1 MRCPYCGE
9 QNPDTARRCSRCGRR
24 LDKVRVKKRERQ
36 LLLMGIILILV
47 ILAAGIGAMFGISK
61 FLKDGQNNSPQKVTI
76 KATPTPEEESVTS
89 SSSSVSVS
97 STSEPSATPEAEEDK
112 LTASIVD
119 ASRQSQIDLLGYSQV
134 TVASADATSTISQAG
149 IDNTPH
155 VLYDGSKDS
164 SWQDGVDGSGIGESV
179 TYHLDQVCKVRFL
192 VLRLGNWYGSDDNYT
207 MNNRPKTM
215 TFEFGDQSVQ
225 VTFPDEK
232 KEFCVEL
239 SKDVETSE
247 IKMTIDEVYKGTD
260 YDDTCINEVDV
271 YGVPTGETAS
281 GAGTDTNGAAGT
293 GTQSAGGLGSGTDAS
308 ASGTAGTA
316 GGATGGADG
325 NGSTGAGNTAGG
337 TGTYGA
343 GTNGTDV
350 YGGAGSYGGTDSS
363 TYGSGNAGGSYGS
376 GNADGTYNSG
386 YGAGAGYGDGT
397 YGGTANYGQTNNYNG
412 Y

>member
-1 MRCPYCGE
+1 
-9 QNPDTARRCSRCGRR
+9 
-24 LDKVRVKKRERQ
+24 
-36 LLLMGIILILV
+36 MGIILILV

-97 STSEPSATPEAEEDK
+97 STSEPSVTPGAEEDK

-271 YGVPTGETAS
+271 YGVPTGETAA

-293 GTQSAGGLGSGTDAS
+293 GTQSAGASGSGTDAS

-316 GGATGGADG
+316 GGAAGGANG
-325 NGSTGAGNTAGG
+325 NGSTGAGNTDGG

>member
-97 STSEPSATPEAEEDK
+97 STSEPSVTPGAEEDK

-271 YGVPTGETAS
+271 YGVPTGETA
-281 GAGTDTNGAAGT
+281 AGT
-293 GTQSAGGLGSGTDAS
+293 GTQSAGASGSGTDAS
-308 ASGTAGTA
+308 ASGTAGKA
-316 GGATGGADG
+316 GGAAGGADG

-337 TGTYGA
+337 TGTNGA
-343 GTNGTDV
+343 GTNGTDI

-376 GNADGTYNSG
+376 DNADGTYNSG

>member
-89 SSSSVSVS
+89 STSSVSVS
-97 STSEPSATPEAEEDK
+97 STSEPSVTPGAEEDK

-134 TVASADATSTISQAG
+134 TVTSADATSTISQAG

-271 YGVPTGETAS
+271 YGVPTGETA
-281 GAGTDTNGAAGT
+281 AGT
-293 GTQSAGGLGSGTDAS
+293 GTQSAGASGSGTDAS

-316 GGATGGADG
+316 GGAAGGADG

-343 GTNGTDV
+343 GANGTDV

-363 TYGSGNAGGSYGS
+363 TYAGGSYGS
-376 GNADGTYNSG
+376 DNADGTYNSG

>member
-61 FLKDGQNNSPQKVTI
+61 FLKDGQNNTPQKVTI

-97 STSEPSATPEAEEDK
+97 STSEPSVTPGAEEDK
-112 LTASIVD
+112 LTASLVD

-271 YGVPTGETAS
+271 YGVPTGETA
-281 GAGTDTNGAAGT
+281 AGT
-293 GTQSAGGLGSGTDAS
+293 GTQSAGASGSGTDAS

-316 GGATGGADG
+316 GGAAGGADG

-343 GTNGTDV
+343 GANGTDV

-376 GNADGTYNSG
+376 DNADGTYNSG

>member
-61 FLKDGQNNSPQKVTI
+61 FLKDGQNNTPQKVTI
-76 KATPTPEEESVTS
+76 KATPTPDEESVTS

-97 STSEPSATPEAEEDK
+97 STSEPSVTPGAEEDK
-112 LTASIVD
+112 LTASLVD

-164 SWQDGVDGSGIGESV
+164 SWQEGVDGSGIGESV

-271 YGVPTGETAS
+271 YGVPTGKTAS

-293 GTQSAGGLGSGTDAS
+293 GTQSAGASGSGTDAS

-316 GGATGGADG
+316 GGAAGGADG

-337 TGTYGA
+337 TETYGA
-343 GTNGTDV
+343 GTNGTDI

-363 TYGSGNAGGSYGS
+363 TYGSGNADGSYGS

>member
-239 SKDVETSE
+239 SKDVKTSE

-271 YGVPTGETAS
+271 YGVPTGETAA

-293 GTQSAGGLGSGTDAS
+293 GTQSAGASGSGTDAS
-308 ASGTAGTA
+308 ASGT
-316 GGATGGADG
+316 D
-325 NGSTGAGNTAGG
+325 
-337 TGTYGA
+337 GA
-343 GTNGTDV
+343 GTNGTDI

-363 TYGSGNAGGSYGS
+363 TYGSGNAGGSYSS

>member
-1 MRCPYCGE
+1 MKCPYCGE

-61 FLKDGQNNSPQKVTI
+61 FLQDGKDSSPQKVTI
-76 KATPTPEEESVTS
+76 KSTPTPEAESVSGS
-89 SSSSVSVS
+89 SSSSVSS
-97 STSEPSATPEAEEDK
+97 SSEPSVTPAAEEEK

-119 ASRQSQIDLLGYSQV
+119 SSRQAQIDLLGYSQV
-134 TVASADATSTISQAG
+134 TVASADATSTIYQAG

-164 SWQDGVDGSGIGESV
+164 SWQDGVDGPGIGESV
-179 TYHLDQVCKVRFL
+179 TYHLDQVYKIRFL
-192 VLRLGNWYGSDDNYT
+192 VLRLGNWYSSDDNYT

-215 TFEFGDQSVQ
+215 TFKFGDQSVQ
-225 VTFPDEK
+225 ITFPDEK

-239 SKDVETSE
+239 SKDVEASE
-247 IKMTIDEVYKGTD
+247 IQMILDAVYQGTA

-271 YGVPTGETAS
+271 YGVPTGEAAAVS
-281 GAGTDTNGAAGT
+281 GTDTNTAAGT
-293 GTQSAGGLGSGTDAS
+293 GSQATRASGNGTDSIAS
-308 ASGTAGTA
+308 GATGTAGA
-316 GGATGGADG
+316 DGTGGAG
-325 NGSTGAGNTAGG
+325 TGSTAGG

-343 GTNGTDV
+343 DA
-350 YGGAGSYGGTDSS
+350 YGGTGNNGAGVYGGTDGS
-363 TYGSGNAGGSYGS
+363 TYGSGNT
-376 GNADGTYNSG
+376 GTYDNGNS
-386 YGAGAGYGDGT
+386 AGAGYGDGT
-397 YGGTANYGQTNNYNG
+397 YGGTGNYGQADNYSG

>member
-97 STSEPSATPEAEEDK
+97 STSEPSVMPGAEEDK

-164 SWQDGVDGSGIGESV
+164 SWQDGVDGPGIGESV
-179 TYHLDQVCKVRFL
+179 TYHLDQVYKIKFL
-192 VLRLGNWYGSDDNYT
+192 VLRLGNWYSSDDNYT

-215 TFEFGDQSVQ
+215 TFKIGEQSVQ

-239 SKDVETSE
+239 SKDVEASE
-247 IKMTIDEVYKGTD
+247 IKMTIDEVYKGTA

-271 YGVPTGETAS
+271 YGVPTGETAA

-293 GTQSAGGLGSGTDAS
+293 GTQSAGVSGTGTDTGE
-308 ASGTAGTA
+308 SGTAGAAGTGTTGSDGTGTGNYSGGTA
-316 GGATGGADG
+316 SYGTD
-325 NGSTGAGNTAGG
+325 TYGG

-343 GTNGTDV
+343 NGYGADAGYGTET
-350 YGGAGSYGGTDSS
+350 YGGTEGS
-363 TYGSGNAGGSYGS
+363 TYGSGNTG
-376 GNADGTYNSG
+376 GTYDSG
-386 YGAGAGYGDGT
+386 YSAGTGYEDGT
-397 YGGTANYGQTNNYNG
+397 YGGAGN
-412 Y
+412 

>member
-1 MRCPYCGE
+1 
-9 QNPDTARRCSRCGRR
+9 
-24 LDKVRVKKRERQ
+24 
-36 LLLMGIILILV
+36 MGIILILV

-97 STSEPSATPEAEEDK
+97 STSEPSVTPGAEEDK

-271 YGVPTGETAS
+271 YGVPTGETAA

-293 GTQSAGGLGSGTDAS
+293 GTQSAGASGSGTDAS

-316 GGATGGADG
+316 GGAAGGANG
-325 NGSTGAGNTAGG
+325 NGSTGAGNTDGG

-363 TYGSGNAGGSYGS
+363 TYGS

>member
-61 FLKDGQNNSPQKVTI
+61 FLKDGQNNTPQKVTI

-89 SSSSVSVS
+89 SSPSVSVS

-164 SWQDGVDGSGIGESV
+164 SWQEGVDGSGIGESV

-271 YGVPTGETAS
+271 YGVPTGETA
-281 GAGTDTNGAAGT
+281 AGTDTNGVAGT
-293 GTQSAGGLGSGTDAS
+293 GTQSAGASGSGTDAS

-343 GTNGTDV
+343 GANGTDI

>member
-1 MRCPYCGE
+1 MKCPYCGE

-61 FLKDGQNNSPQKVTI
+61 FLQDGKDSSPQTVTI
-76 KATPTPEEESVTS
+76 KSTPTPEAESVSGS
-89 SSSSVSVS
+89 SSSSVSS
-97 STSEPSATPEAEEDK
+97 SSEPSVTPAAEEEK

-119 ASRQSQIDLLGYSQV
+119 SSRQAQIDLLGYSQV

-164 SWQDGVDGSGIGESV
+164 SWQDGVDGPGIGESV
-179 TYHLDQVCKVRFL
+179 TYHLDQVYKIRFL
-192 VLRLGNWYGSDDNYT
+192 VLRLGNWYGTDDNYT

-215 TFEFGDQSVQ
+215 TFKFGDQSVQ
-225 VTFPDEK
+225 ITFPDEK

-239 SKDVETSE
+239 SKDVEASE
-247 IKMTIDEVYKGTD
+247 IQMILDAVYQGTA

-271 YGVPTGETAS
+271 YGVPTGEAAAVS
-281 GAGTDTNGAAGT
+281 GTDTNTAAGT
-293 GTQSAGGLGSGTDAS
+293 GSQATRASGNGTDSIAS
-308 ASGTAGTA
+308 GATGTAGA
-316 GGATGGADG
+316 DGTGGAG
-325 NGSTGAGNTAGG
+325 TGSTAGG

-343 GTNGTDV
+343 DA
-350 YGGAGSYGGTDSS
+350 YGGTGNSGAGVYGGTDGS
-363 TYGSGNAGGSYGS
+363 TYGSGNT
-376 GNADGTYNSG
+376 GTYDNGNS
-386 YGAGAGYGDGT
+386 AGTGYGDGT
-397 YGGTANYGQTNNYNG
+397 YGGAGNYGQTDNYSG

>member
-97 STSEPSATPEAEEDK
+97 STSEPSVTPGAEEDK

-164 SWQDGVDGSGIGESV
+164 SWQEGVDGSGIGESV

-271 YGVPTGETAS
+271 YGVPTGETAA

-293 GTQSAGGLGSGTDAS
+293 GTQSAGASGSGTDAS

-316 GGATGGADG
+316 GGASGGADG
-325 NGSTGAGNTAGG
+325 NGSTGVGNTAGG

-343 GTNGTDV
+343 GANGTDI

-363 TYGSGNAGGSYGS
+363 TYGSGNAGGSYSS

>member
-47 ILAAGIGAMFGISK
+47 ILATGIGAMFGISK

-97 STSEPSATPEAEEDK
+97 STSEPSVTPGAEEDK

-164 SWQDGVDGSGIGESV
+164 SWQDGVDGPGIGESV
-179 TYHLDQVCKVRFL
+179 TYHLDQVYKIKFL
-192 VLRLGNWYGSDDNYT
+192 VLRLGNWYSSDDNYT

-215 TFEFGDQSVQ
+215 TFKIGEQSVQ

-239 SKDVETSE
+239 SKDVEASE
-247 IKMTIDEVYKGTD
+247 IKMTIDEVYKGTA

-271 YGVPTGETAS
+271 YGVPTGETAA

-293 GTQSAGGLGSGTDAS
+293 GTQSAGASGSGTDAS

-316 GGATGGADG
+316 GTGTTGSDG
-325 NGSTGAGNTAGG
+325 TGTGNYSGGTASYGTDTYGG

-343 GTNGTDV
+343 NGYGADAGYGTET
-350 YGGAGSYGGTDSS
+350 YGGTEGS
-363 TYGSGNAGGSYGS
+363 TYGSGNTG
-376 GNADGTYNSG
+376 GTYDSG
-386 YGAGAGYGDGT
+386 YSAGTGYEDGT
-397 YGGTANYGQTNNYNG
+397 YGGAGN
-412 Y
+412 

>member
-97 STSEPSATPEAEEDK
+97 STSEPSVTPGAEEDK

-155 VLYDGSKDS
+155 VLYDRSKDS
-164 SWQDGVDGSGIGESV
+164 SWQDGVDGPGIGESV
-179 TYHLDQVCKVRFL
+179 TYHLDQVYKIKFL
-192 VLRLGNWYGSDDNYT
+192 VLRLGNWYSSDDNYT

-215 TFEFGDQSVQ
+215 TFKIGEQSVQ

-239 SKDVETSE
+239 SKDVEASE
-247 IKMTIDEVYKGTD
+247 IKMTIDEVYKGTA

-271 YGVPTGETAS
+271 YGVPTGKAAT
-281 GAGTDTNGAAGT
+281 GTDSNINADAGT
-293 GTQSAGGLGSGTDAS
+293 GTQSAGASGSGTDAS

-316 GGATGGADG
+316 GTGTTGSDG
-325 NGSTGAGNTAGG
+325 TGTGNYSGGTASYGTDTYGG

-343 GTNGTDV
+343 NGYGAYAGYGTET
-350 YGGAGSYGGTDSS
+350 YGGTEGS
-363 TYGSGNAGGSYGS
+363 TYGSGNTGGTYDSGYSAGTGYE
-376 GNADGTYNSG
+376 DGTSG
-386 YGAGAGYGDGT
+386 GFG
-397 YGGTANYGQTNNYNG
+397 N
-412 Y
+412 

>member
-1 MRCPYCGE
+1 
-9 QNPDTARRCSRCGRR
+9 
-24 LDKVRVKKRERQ
+24 
-36 LLLMGIILILV
+36 MGIILILV

-97 STSEPSATPEAEEDK
+97 STSEPSVTPGAEEDK

-164 SWQDGVDGSGIGESV
+164 SWQDGVDGSGIGESI

-192 VLRLGNWYGSDDNYT
+192 VLRLGNWYGADDNYT

-271 YGVPTGETAS
+271 YGVPTGKTAS

-293 GTQSAGGLGSGTDAS
+293 GTQSAGASGSGTDAS

-316 GGATGGADG
+316 GGAAGGADG

-343 GTNGTDV
+343 GTNGTDI

>member
-1 MRCPYCGE
+1 
-9 QNPDTARRCSRCGRR
+9 
-24 LDKVRVKKRERQ
+24 
-36 LLLMGIILILV
+36 MGIILILV

-97 STSEPSATPEAEEDK
+97 STSEPSVTPGAEEDK

-164 SWQDGVDGSGIGESV
+164 SWQEGVDGSGIGESV

-271 YGVPTGETAS
+271 YGVPTGETAA

-293 GTQSAGGLGSGTDAS
+293 GTQSAGASGSGTDAS

-316 GGATGGADG
+316 GGAAGGA

-337 TGTYGA
+337 TGTNGA
-343 GTNGTDV
+343 GTNGTDI

-363 TYGSGNAGGSYGS
+363 TYGSGNAGGSYSS

>member
-1 MRCPYCGE
+1 
-9 QNPDTARRCSRCGRR
+9 
-24 LDKVRVKKRERQ
+24 
-36 LLLMGIILILV
+36 MGIILILV

-97 STSEPSATPEAEEDK
+97 STSEPSVTPGAEEDK

-164 SWQDGVDGSGIGESV
+164 SWQEGVDGSGIGESV

-271 YGVPTGETAS
+271 YGVPTGETA
-281 GAGTDTNGAAGT
+281 AGTDTNGAAGT
-293 GTQSAGGLGSGTDAS
+293 GTQSAGASGSGTDAS

-316 GGATGGADG
+316 GGAAGGADG

-343 GTNGTDV
+343 GANGTDV

>member
-97 STSEPSATPEAEEDK
+97 STSEPSVTPGAEEDK
-112 LTASIVD
+112 LTASLVD

-271 YGVPTGETAS
+271 YGVPTGETA
-281 GAGTDTNGAAGT
+281 AGT
-293 GTQSAGGLGSGTDAS
+293 GTQSAGASGSGTDAS

-316 GGATGGADG
+316 GGAAGGADG

-343 GTNGTDV
+343 GANGTDV

-376 GNADGTYNSG
+376 DNADGTYNSG

>member
-97 STSEPSATPEAEEDK
+97 STSEPSVTPGAEEDK

-164 SWQDGVDGSGIGESV
+164 SWQDGVDGPGIGESV
-179 TYHLDQVCKVRFL
+179 TYHLDQVYKIKFL
-192 VLRLGNWYGSDDNYT
+192 VLRLGNWYSSDDNYT

-215 TFEFGDQSVQ
+215 TFKIGEQSVQ

-239 SKDVETSE
+239 SKDVEASE
-247 IKMTIDEVYKGTD
+247 IKMTIDEVYKGTA

-271 YGVPTGETAS
+271 YGVPTGETAA

-293 GTQSAGGLGSGTDAS
+293 GTQSAGVSGTGTDTGE
-308 ASGTAGTA
+308 SGTAGAAGTGTTGSDGTGTGNYSGGTA
-316 GGATGGADG
+316 SYGTD
-325 NGSTGAGNTAGG
+325 TYGG

-343 GTNGTDV
+343 NGYGADAGYGTET
-350 YGGAGSYGGTDSS
+350 YGGTEGS
-363 TYGSGNAGGSYGS
+363 TYGSGNTG
-376 GNADGTYNSG
+376 GTYDSG
-386 YGAGAGYGDGT
+386 YSAGTGYEDGT
-397 YGGTANYGQTNNYNG
+397 YGGAGN
-412 Y
+412 

>member
-61 FLKDGQNNSPQKVTI
+61 FLQDGKDSSPQKVTI
-76 KATPTPEEESVTS
+76 NATPTPEEESVSTS
-89 SSSSVSVS
+89 SSSSSVS
-97 STSEPSATPEAEEDK
+97 STSEPSVTPAAEEDK
-112 LTASIVD
+112 VTASIVD
-119 ASRQSQIDLLGYSQV
+119 SSRQAQIDLLGYSQV

-164 SWQDGVDGSGIGESV
+164 SWQDGVDGPGIGESV
-179 TYHLDQVCKVRFL
+179 TYHLDQVYKIRFL
-192 VLRLGNWYGSDDNYT
+192 VLRLGNWYSSDDNYT

-215 TFEFGDQSVQ
+215 TFKIGDQSVQ

-239 SKDVETSE
+239 SKDVDASE
-247 IKMTIDEVYKGTD
+247 IQMIIDAVYSGSA

-271 YGVPTGETAS
+271 YGVPTGEA
-281 GAGTDTNGAAGT
+281 AADIGTDTGTSAGT
-293 GTQSAGGLGSGTDAS
+293 GTQGSGASGTGTDAA

-316 GGATGGADG
+316 GSGTDG
-325 NGSTGAGNTAGG
+325 TGSTGTAGTAGG

-343 GTNGTDV
+343 DTYGGTGTYGSDAYGGTGTYGTDT
-350 YGGAGSYGGTDSS
+350 YGGTDGS
-363 TYGSGNAGGSYGS
+363 TYGGGNA
-376 GNADGTYNSG
+376 SG
-386 YGAGAGYGDGT
+386 YGNGT
-397 YGGTANYGQTNNYNG
+397 YGG
-412 Y
+412 

>member
-97 STSEPSATPEAEEDK
+97 STSEPSVTPGAEEDK

-164 SWQDGVDGSGIGESV
+164 SWQDGVDGPGIGESV
-179 TYHLDQVCKVRFL
+179 TYHLDQVYKIKFL
-192 VLRLGNWYGSDDNYT
+192 VLRLGNWYSSDDNYT

-215 TFEFGDQSVQ
+215 TFKIGEQSVQ

-239 SKDVETSE
+239 SKDVEASE
-247 IKMTIDEVYKGTD
+247 IKMTIDEVYKGTA

-271 YGVPTGETAS
+271 YGVPTGETAA

-293 GTQSAGGLGSGTDAS
+293 GTQSAGASGSGTDAS

-316 GGATGGADG
+316 GTGTTGSDG
-325 NGSTGAGNTAGG
+325 TGTGNYSGGTASYGTDTYGG

-343 GTNGTDV
+343 NGYGADAGYGTET
-350 YGGAGSYGGTDSS
+350 YGGTEGS
-363 TYGSGNAGGSYGS
+363 TYGSGNTGGTYDSGYSAGTGYEDGTSGGS
-376 GNADGTYNSG
+376 GN
-386 YGAGAGYGDGT
+386 
-397 YGGTANYGQTNNYNG
+397 
-412 Y
+412 

>member
-61 FLKDGQNNSPQKVTI
+61 FLKDGQNNTPQKVTI

-97 STSEPSATPEAEEDK
+97 STSEPSVTPEAEEDK

-164 SWQDGVDGSGIGESV
+164 SWQEGVDGSGIGESV

-271 YGVPTGETAS
+271 YGVPTGETAA

-293 GTQSAGGLGSGTDAS
+293 GTQSAGASGSGTDGS

-316 GGATGGADG
+316 GGAAGEADG
-325 NGSTGAGNTAGG
+325 NGSTEAGNTAGG

-343 GTNGTDV
+343 GANGTDI

-363 TYGSGNAGGSYGS
+363 TYGSGNAGGSYSS